1 MSRKKLRL
9 AQMAHSFRAIIP
21 KLTII
26 LSLDESIPIRAEA
39 QWVQLY
45 AKVGANLWN
54 CEKANIPAGNAMC
67 ERDELN
73 V

>member
-45 AKVGANLWN
+45 AKVGANL
-54 CEKANIPAGNAMC
+54 
-67 ERDELN
+67 
-73 V
+73 